1 MSSDRFTDLLSGYL
15 DGELNDV
22 EKRRLELHLEECSA
36 CRSVLA
42 DLRAIVA
49 AAPHY
54 QGREPGRDLWPA
66 ISRYLKSEAKVVPLH
81 RGSIGH
87 LEDAAAL
94 LHPRASHRRLGWP
107 LLLAASLLI
116 ALVSGG
122 TVWLATRGTAPD
134 SLSPSVRQSVSP
146 TSRNAAFAES
156 QYESAVADLER
167 ILAEGRGKLDTTTV
181 RVLQES
187 LGKIDTAIAEARA
200 ALQRDSSNAFL
211 NRQLATNMRKK
222 LNLLRAVAGA
232 LART

>member
-1 MSSDRFTDLLSGYL
+1 MSSDHLTDLLSGYL

-22 EKRRLELHLEECSA
+22 EKRRLELHLEACSA
-36 CRSVLA
+36 CRAVLA

-54 QGREPGRDLWPA
+54 QGRQPSRDLWPA
-66 ISRYLKSEAKVVPLH
+66 LARHLKAESSVVPLH
-81 RGSIGH
+81 RRSSSH

-94 LHPRASHRRLGWP
+94 LHPPAGRRRPGWP
-107 LLLAASLLI
+107 LLLAASLFI

-134 SLSPSVRQSVSP
+134 SSGPTVSQ
-146 TSRNAAFAES
+146 TGDVTRNAAFAES
-156 QYESAVADLER
+156 QYESAVADLEKL
-167 ILAEGRGKLDTTTV
+167 LADGRDKLDTATV
-181 RVLQES
+181 RVLEES

-200 ALQRDSSNAFL
+200 AIERDSSNAFL
-211 NRQLATNMRKK
+211 NRQLAASMRKK